1 MRILWIVIRVISV
14 LILAVLAFVFIP
26 RLLQPEPVELD
37 GKYRSA
43 ANGQGTRSF
52 WIDPLTSVLDVIDID
67 QKTIRLYF
75 DGNRIGIASPEE
87 WQHIEGKN
95 RLTPLAGLAFAFV
108 LAGIFF
114 GENRLIRYGLIGIG
128 IILAVVDII
137 IRSRKKSAR

>member
-37 GKYRSA
+37 GKYCYT
-43 ANGQGTRSF
+43 ANGQGTRGF
-52 WIDPLTSVLDVIDID
+52 WTDPLTSVLDVIDID

-75 DGNRIGIASPEE
+75 DGNRISITSPEE